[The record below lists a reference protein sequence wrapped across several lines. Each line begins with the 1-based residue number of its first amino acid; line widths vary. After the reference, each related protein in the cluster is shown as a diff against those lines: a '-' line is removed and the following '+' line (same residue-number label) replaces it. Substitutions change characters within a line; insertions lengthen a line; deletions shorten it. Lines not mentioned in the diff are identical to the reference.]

1 MLTSAPVSRPNSLAF
16 TLAMASP
23 ITARPSAFATAV
35 TGAIAVYGVLLLSR
49 DHPDAL
55 EERRILDEAGRNDP
69 ASTPPMS

>member
-35 TGAIAVYGVLLLSR
+35 TGAIAVDLPR
-49 DHPDAL
+49 PDPPCTFTTRSDADS
-55 EERRILDEAGRNDP
+55 ISTAA
-69 ASTPPMS
+69 AS